1 MYELTEQT
9 RTRFL
14 GRFFFPDNWAGF
26 PCCVVLFGF
35 LVGLAFFWLLVS
47 QVRKSLPFGAEL

>member
-14 GRFFFPDNWAGF
+14 GRIFFPDNWAGF
-26 PCCVVLFGF
+26 PCCVVRFSGWPGF
-35 LVGLAFFWLLVS
+35 FLAS
-47 QVRKSLPFGAEL
+47 G